1 MEGFLNLAWLLP
13 VPPFLAFV
21 AIILFLNRNKTVS
34 ALTAIGGVVI
44 SFLIGWPIAFTV
56 FLTDHFG
63 AHPHYGVLFT
73 IPTGLTSLEIG
84 YQVDPANALMIF
96 MSTFLI
102 VMIFVYAS
110 GYMTFPGHLR
120 KEDYPEAYAQEK
132 DPRFS
137 RFMAYLSLFATGM
150 LGLVVSDSLLTF
162 FVFWE
167 IMGLCSYLLIGFW
180 FEKESAKRA
189 AFKAF
194 MTTRIGDTIMMV
206 GMFLLYIWSEPSTLV
221 FRDILSHEN
230 LVQLS
235 ERLVTI
241 PLIGVTA
248 PAIAVI
254 AVLIFFGTIGKS
266 AQFPLHVWLPDA
278 MEGPTPVSA
287 MIHAATMVS
296 AGVFLVVRM
305 YPLFLVAGEVAPGV
319 MTFVAG
325 IGAFTALFASLIGL
339 TQWDIKRVL
348 AYSTIAQLGF
358 MIAALG
364 IGAYAAGFFHL
375 ITHAFFKALL
385 FLGSGSVIHGV
396 EHGFHHAHAHAG
408 HGSHDEK
415 LAEDVGGE
423 HGGGEDAHG
432 HLHGPTIIAR
442 PDGDLD
448 PNDPQDMRNMGGLL
462 KRMPITG
469 WTFVIGGLALAGFP
483 FLTAGFWSKDEI
495 LTSSWYSGN
504 FWVFWIEV
512 FSAFLTAFYVARQI
526 SLTFLGQPRSEGAA
540 NAPESVKRMTV
551 PLILIAPFAVALGWF
566 GIPASFPII
575 GGLAPNFLEHL
586 LEPYIEYQEM
596 HVVHP
601 TFSIVVLV
609 ASLVVALG
617 GLAAG
622 YFVYRGFHAGQIDP
636 LRRWLGP
643 IWWVMHRK
651 FYVDEFYNYTILP
664 FTRALAKFLYWVDD
678 VWVLDPII
686 NAIGRITV
694 WIARFTADF
703 DRYVIDGTV
712 GGFAWL
718 ASRAGGILR
727 NAQNGQVQV
736 YLMVLVV
743 SVTIWLLLTAL
754 PMILTLV

>member
-44 SFLIGWPIAFTV
+44 SLCIGWPIAFTV
-56 FLTDHFG
+56 FFTEHFG
-63 AHPHYGVLFT
+63 EHPHYGELFT
-73 IPTGLTSLEIG
+73 LPTGLSNFVIG

-96 MSTFLI
+96 MATFLI

-132 DPRFS
+132 DPRYS

-150 LGLVVSDSLLTF
+150 LGLVVSNSLLTF

-167 IMGLCSYLLIGFW
+167 LMGLCSYLLIGFW
-180 FEKESAKRA
+180 FEKPTAKRA

-194 MTTRIGDTIMMV
+194 MTTRIGDTIMMI
-206 GMFLLYIWSEPSTLV
+206 GMFLLYIWSNPSTLV
-221 FRDILSHEN
+221 FSEILSHEN
-230 LVQLS
+230 LVQLG
-235 ERLVTI
+235 ERVVTI
-241 PLIGVTA
+241 PLIGVTT
-248 PAIAVI
+248 PAIALV

-305 YPLFLVAGEVAPGV
+305 FPLFAVAGEVAPGV
-319 MTFVAG
+319 MDFVAIVG
-325 IGAFTALFASLIGL
+325 GFTALFASLIGVA
-339 TQWDIKRVL
+339 QWDIKRVL

-364 IGAYAAGFFHL
+364 VGAYVAGLFHL

-396 EHGFHHAHAHAG
+396 EHGFHHAHAHGGA
-408 HGSHDEK
+408 HGG
-415 LAEDVGGE
+415 ADVGGE
-423 HGGGEDAHG
+423 HGGEDDETLGG
-432 HLHGPTIIAR
+432 HHTSHVIHRA
-442 PDGDLD
+442 DGDLD
-448 PNDPQDMRNMGGLL
+448 PHDAQDMRNMGGLL

-469 WTFVIGGLALAGFP
+469 WTFIIGGLALSGFP

-495 LTSSWYSGN
+495 MTSSWASGDFLI
-504 FWVFWIEV
+504 FWLEV

-526 SLTFLGQPRSEGAA
+526 SLTFLGEPRSEGAA
-540 NAPESVKRMTV
+540 HAPESVRSMTW
-551 PLILIAPFAVALGWF
+551 PLILITPFAIALGWF
-566 GIPASFPII
+566 GIPASFPVL
-575 GGLAPNFLEHL
+575 GGLVPNLFEGV
-586 LEPYIEYQEM
+586 LEPYIEYQDM

-601 TFSIVVLV
+601 EFTWLVLL

-617 GLAAG
+617 GLGVG
-622 YFVYRGFHAGQIDP
+622 YLVYGKGLKEGQIDP

-643 IWWVMHRK
+643 VWWAMHRK
-651 FYVDEFYNYTILP
+651 FYIDELYGYTILP
-664 FTRALAKFLYWVDD
+664 FTRGLANFMYWIDD
-678 VWVLDPII
+678 KWILDPII

-694 WIARFTADF
+694 WIARFAADF
-703 DRYVIDGTV
+703 DRYVVDGTV

-718 ASRAGGILR
+718 ASRAGGVLR

-736 YLMVLVV
+736 YLMVVVV

>member
-1 MEGFLNLAWLLP
+1 VF
-13 VPPFLAFV
+13 
-21 AIILFLNRNKTVS
+21 
-34 ALTAIGGVVI
+34 
-44 SFLIGWPIAFTV
+44 FTE
-56 FLTDHFG
+56 HFG
-63 AHPHYGVLFT
+63 AHPHYGELYT
-73 IPTGLTSLEIG
+73 IPTGLTNFSIG

-96 MSTFLI
+96 MVTFLL

-120 KEDYPEAYAQEK
+120 KEEYPEAYNQEK
-132 DPRFS
+132 DPRYS
-137 RFMAYLSLFATGM
+137 RFMAYISLFATGM
-150 LGLVVSDSLLTF
+150 LGLVVSNSLLTF

-180 FEKESAKRA
+180 FEKPTAKRA

-194 MTTRIGDTIMMV
+194 MTTRIGDTIMLI

-221 FRDILSHEN
+221 FRDILSLEN
-230 LVQLS
+230 LHQLS
-235 ERLVTI
+235 ERMVTV
-241 PLIGVTA
+241 PLIGITA

-254 AVLIFFGTIGKS
+254 AVLLFFGTIGKS

-296 AGVFLVVRM
+296 AGVFLIVRM
-305 YPLFLVAGEVAPGV
+305 YPLYIVTGEVSPGA
-319 MTFVAG
+319 MDFVAIVG
-325 IGAFTALFASLIGL
+325 GFTALFASLIAL

-364 IGAYAAGFFHL
+364 IGAYMAGLFHL

-408 HGSHDEK
+408 NGHGNGHGASDGH
-415 LAEDVGGE
+415 AEQLSEAVGGE
-423 HGGGEDAHG
+423 HGGEEDAHG
-432 HLHGPTIIAR
+432 HLHGPGIISR

-448 PNDPQDMRNMGGLL
+448 PHDPQDMRNMGGLL

-469 WTFVIGGLALAGFP
+469 WTFIIGGLALAGFP

-495 LTSSWYSGN
+495 LTSSWYTGDWLI
-504 FWVFWIEV
+504 FGLEV

-526 SLTFLGQPRSEGAA
+526 VLTFLGRPRSDGAA

-551 PLILIAPFAVALGWF
+551 PLMLITPFAVALGWF
-566 GIPASFPII
+566 GIPASFPVI
-575 GGLAPNFLEHL
+575 GGIAPNLLERI
-586 LEPYIEYQEM
+586 LEPYVEYYEM

-601 TFSIVVLV
+601 SFTFPVLI

-617 GLAAG
+617 GLGVG
-622 YFVYRGFHAGQIDP
+622 YLVYRGYTAGQIDP

-643 IWWVMHRK
+643 LWWVMHRK
-651 FYVDEFYNYTILP
+651 FYIDELYGYTILP
-664 FTRALAKFLYWVDD
+664 FTRGLAKFLYWVDD
-678 VWVLDPII
+678 VWVIDPII
-686 NAIGRITV
+686 NGIGKLVV
-694 WIARFTADF
+694 WLARFVADF
-703 DRYVIDGTV
+703 DRYVIDGVV
-712 GGFAWL
+712 GGFAAI
-718 ASRAGGILR
+718 ASWSGGVLR

-736 YLMVLVV
+736 YLMVVVV